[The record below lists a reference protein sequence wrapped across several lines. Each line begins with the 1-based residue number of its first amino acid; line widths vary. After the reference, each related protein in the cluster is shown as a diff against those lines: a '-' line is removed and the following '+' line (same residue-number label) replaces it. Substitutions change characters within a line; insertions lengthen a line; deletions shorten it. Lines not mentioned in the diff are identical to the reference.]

1 MNDITLDERTP
12 DLGDAGYSCT
22 FTKHGVCVV
31 WPARRANGDRV
42 EVHIPVQELSDA
54 SEVAGREGFGANST
68 KINRALR
75 DFKSRIQ
82 NRVNNSRPVDGR
94 IMLSMGSL
102 RSP

>member
-1 MNDITLDERTP
+1 MNNITLDETTP

-22 FTKHGVCVV
+22 FSKHGVCVV

-54 SEVAGREGFGANST
+54 SAAAGRETFGANSA

-82 NRVNNSRPVDGR
+82 DRVSNSEPVDGR
-94 IMLSMGSL
+94 IVLGRGSL
-102 RSP
+102 

>member
-1 MNDITLDERTP
+1 MNDITLDERIP

-31 WPARRANGDRV
+31 WPAQRANGDRV

-54 SEVAGREGFGANST
+54 SVAAGGESFGANSA

-82 NRVNNSRPVDGR
+82 DRVSNSRPVDGR
-94 IMLSMGSL
+94 IVLGPGSF
-102 RSP
+102 